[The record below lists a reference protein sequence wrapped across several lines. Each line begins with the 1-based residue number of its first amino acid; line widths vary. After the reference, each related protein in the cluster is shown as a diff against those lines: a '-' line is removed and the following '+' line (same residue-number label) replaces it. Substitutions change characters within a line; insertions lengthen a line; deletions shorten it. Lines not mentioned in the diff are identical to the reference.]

1 MRKFLIALF
10 IGCCSLLALPAAA
23 QETTIPTFEQ
33 ASCMFTLP
41 TGHKPE
47 CGYLIVPEDRTQAD
61 SPTIKIATA
70 IFRSENPE
78 KSPFPMV
85 YLEGGPGGSVLEYIS
100 LTFEDRFGEFIKD
113 RDVIVFDQR
122 GVGRSQ
128 PALDCQELTDLTL
141 ETLDRVMTTD
151 EVLQLSNDAVI
162 ACAGRLSDEGI
173 NLSAYNSAENAA
185 DVNDMRLALGYEALD
200 LYGISYGTRLA
211 LTVMRDFP
219 EALHSV
225 IIDSINPPQT
235 SYSQVPANYERALS
249 VLFNDC
255 STDEACNTAFPDLEQ
270 VFYDTIAQLNE
281 TPATFD
287 VVDPTTQREREVRLD
302 GDTFA
307 GYIFEALYATEILP
321 SLPQNIYDVHDG
333 DTRFLSLWTLLKLS
347 QLDAISTGMN
357 YAVQCTEELPFDS
370 ADALTEALDATNP
383 ALQGFARRGGIDPS
397 QAEVCAAWNPA
408 KPNPLENEI
417 VTSDVPTLVVSGDYD
432 PITPPQ
438 NGIDTAANLSN
449 SYFFEFPGTGH
460 GVIPSNECALSIA
473 QAFLKDPMTKP
484 GSACLAEVTSPV
496 FTTGDMVAPP
506 VELETFTSETGGFTG
521 LKPVDWQEAVPG
533 TYARASNPLDAAAIS
548 YQALPGGNVDLVI
561 PFIGAQFGIDTKNV
575 ITREANGLNWRLLSG
590 ELQGIPVQM
599 AITDRDGTIYLILL
613 LANQEDKDVLTETLL
628 LPAIDAFV
636 PSE

>member
-1 MRKFLIALF
+1 MRKLLIAMF
-10 IGCCSLLALPAAA
+10 IGCCGLLVLPAAA
-23 QETTIPTFEQ
+23 QDIKTPVFEQ
-33 ASCMFTLP
+33 ANCMFTVP
-41 TGHKPE
+41 TGYEPE

-61 SPTIKIATA
+61 SPTIKVATA
-70 IFRSENPE
+70 IFRSSNPD
-78 KSPFPMV
+78 KSPIPLV
-85 YLEGGPGGSVLEYIS
+85 YLEGGPGGSALEFLS
-100 LTFEDRFGEFIKD
+100 LTFKDRFGEFNKD

-128 PALDCQELTDLTL
+128 PALDCQEITDIQL
-141 ETLDRVMTTD
+141 ETLDQVLTTD
-151 EVLQLSNDAVI
+151 EVLKLSNDAAI
-162 ACAGRLSDEGI
+162 ACADRLRAEGV

-185 DVNDMRLALGYEALD
+185 DINDMRVALGYESID

-235 SYSQVPANYERALS
+235 NYSQVPANYERALS
-249 VLFNDC
+249 VLFRDC
-255 STDEACNTAFPDLEQ
+255 AADITCNTTYPNLEQ
-270 VFYDTIAQLNE
+270 IFYDTIAQLNE

-287 VVDPTTQREREVRLD
+287 VIDPTTQREREVRLD
-302 GDTFA
+302 GDSFA

-333 DTRFLSLWTLLKLS
+333 DTNFLSLWTLLKLA

-370 ADALTEALDATNP
+370 TETLTSVLDETNP

-397 QAEVCAAWNPA
+397 QAEVCAAWNTA
-408 KPNPLENEI
+408 APNPLENEI

-438 NGIDTAANLSN
+438 NGIDTAAALSN
-449 SYFFEFPGTGH
+449 AYFFEFPGTGH

-473 QAFLKDPMTKP
+473 QAFLNDPTTEP
-484 GSACLAEVTSPV
+484 DSACIADVKPPV
-496 FTTGDMVAPP
+496 FTTGEMVAEP
-506 VELETFTSETGGFTG
+506 VELEPFTNEAAGFTG
-521 LKPVDWQEAVPG
+521 VKPVGWDEAIPG
-533 TYARASNPLDAAAIS
+533 TFARAATPLDQAALT
-548 YQALPGGNVDLVI
+548 YQSLPGGNVDLVI
-561 PFIGAQFGIDTKNV
+561 PLIGGQFGMDTSNIV
-575 ITREANGLNWRLLSG
+575 TRDANGLKWRLLSG
-590 ELQGIPVQM
+590 ELQGIPVNM
-599 AITDRDGTIYLILL
+599 AITDRDGQIYLILM
-613 LANQEDKDVLTETLL
+613 LANENDQDVLVETLL

-636 PSE
+636 PAG